1 MHIGLDISQTGSNK
15 AGCGYVADSMAKIL
29 PNIIDAK
36 DRLTFYPFFG
46 DFYFDHDPVIGE
58 EYLKSNTNLVRLNS
72 IGHDR
77 KSFWSN
83 NGLEHLLGNPDV
95 IHSNNYWCP
104 IGLKNS
110 RLLYTLYDLSFL
122 IEPDWTTEAN
132 RVGCLEGVF
141 RASIE
146 ADWIVAISESTREDY
161 LKLFPNYPPERISII
176 NPASR
181 FTGDEVGI
189 IPESLSNGEKFRY
202 WLCAGTI
209 EPRKNQFFLAEC
221 FAEYLKSGGSIS
233 TLIFAGGSGW
243 LMDDFKERIESLG
256 IKKNIIFTGYVSDE
270 ELVWLYQ
277 NCHANL
283 YPSFYEGFGLPVL
296 EGMQFGAPTVASST
310 SSLPEITS
318 NAAILLSPKDRLSW
332 VKALHQLENDLVFRA
347 ELASLGKLRAN
358 TFNWGYSA
366 RQLLSLYKKVASL
379 PKRYLNKL

>member
-29 PNIIDAK
+29 PNIIEAK

-46 DFYFDHDPVIGE
+46 DFYFDRDPVIGE
-58 EYLKSNTNLVRLNS
+58 EYLKPNTNLVRLNS

-83 NGLEHLLGNPDV
+83 KDLEHLLGNPDV
-95 IHSNNYWCP
+95 VHSNNYWCP
-104 IGLKNS
+104 IGLKKS
-110 RLLYTLYDLSFL
+110 RLVYTLYDLSFL

-132 RVGCLEGVF
+132 RIGCLEGVF

-146 ADWIVAISESTREDY
+146 ADWIVAISESTRDDY
-161 LKLFPNYPPERISII
+161 LKLFPNYPPERISVI

-181 FTGDEVGI
+181 FSGDEVGV
-189 IPESLSNGEKFRY
+189 IPKVLNVGKKLKY
-202 WLCAGTI
+202 WLCTGTV

-243 LMDDFKERIESLG
+243 LMNNFKEKIEALG
-256 IKKNIIFTGYVSDE
+256 IENNVVFTGYVSDD
-270 ELVWLYQ
+270 ELVWLYK
-277 NCHANL
+277 NCYANL

-296 EGMQFGAPTVASST
+296 EGMQFGAPTVVSSS
-310 SSLPEITS
+310 SSLPEIAN
-318 NAAILLSPKDRLSW
+318 NAAILLSPNDRLGW
-332 VKALHQLENDLVFRA
+332 VGAMHRLQSDTPFHQ
-347 ELASLGKLRAN
+347 ELANLGKLRAN
-358 TFNWGYSA
+358 AFNWNSSA
-366 RQLLSLYKKVASL
+366 NELFSLYKKVISL
-379 PKRYLNKL
+379 PKRDFYKL

>member
-29 PNIIDAK
+29 PNIIGAK
-36 DRLTFYPFFG
+36 DKITFYPFFG
-46 DFYFDHDPVIGE
+46 DFYFDRDPEIGKK
-58 EYLKSNTNLVRLNS
+58 YLKSNTNLARLNP
-72 IGHDR
+72 IYYDR
-77 KSFWSN
+77 KSFWSKKD
-83 NGLEHLLGNPDV
+83 LEHLLGNPDV
-95 IHSNNYWCP
+95 VHSNNYWCP

-110 RLLYTLYDLSFL
+110 RLVYTLYDLSFL
-122 IEPDWTTEAN
+122 IEPSWTTEAN
-132 RVGCLEGVF
+132 RIGCLEGVF

-146 ADWIVAISESTREDY
+146 ADWIIAISDSTREDY
-161 LKLFPNYPPERISII
+161 LKLFPNFPPERISVI

-181 FTGDEVGI
+181 FSGEEVGI
-189 IPESLSNGEKFRY
+189 FPKILGNGQKFKY
-202 WLCAGTI
+202 WLCTGTI

-221 FAEYLKSGGSIS
+221 FAQYLESGGTIS

-243 LMDDFKERIESLG
+243 LMDDFKEKIEALG
-256 IKKNIIFTGYVSDE
+256 IKKNIIFTGYVSDD

-318 NAAILLSPKDRLSW
+318 NAAILLSPKDRPGW
-332 VKALHQLENDLVFRA
+332 AEAMHQLERDLPLCA

-358 TFNWGYSA
+358 TFNWGCSA
-366 RQLLSLYKKVASL
+366 RELLCIYKKVVSF
-379 PKRYLNKL
+379 PKRYLNKI